1 MDKSDWQ
8 DLMTR
13 LGFSDNLATYNLLK
27 LHYNGKGRYYH
38 NETHIRTSLRH
49 LQAVQ
54 HLANDYNAIEIAL
67 WFHDVIYNI
76 FSANNEL
83 ESAKLASQ
91 FLQDNQADN
100 AFVEKVY
107 QLIMATCHN
116 AEISDNDEQ
125 LIADIDLA
133 ILGSTKEVYQQ
144 FEQAVRKEYRLI
156 PSFIYRKKRKEVLQG
171 FLDRDRIYHHDYF
184 YDKFEERARENITHA
199 IVLL

>member
-1 MDKSDWQ
+1 MDKSNWLG
-8 DLMTR
+8 LMTR
-13 LGFSDNLATYNLLK
+13 LGFTDNLATYDLLK
-27 LHYNGKGRYYH
+27 SHYNGSGRYYH
-38 NETHIRTSLRH
+38 NETHIHASLRH

-54 HLANDYNAIEIAL
+54 HLAHDYNAIEIAL

-83 ESAKLASQ
+83 DSANLASQ

-100 AFVEKVY
+100 AFVEKVH

-116 AEISDNDEQ
+116 AKISNNDEQ

-133 ILGSTKEVYQQ
+133 ILGSTTEVYQQ
-144 FEQAVRKEYRLI
+144 FEQAVRKEYQLI
-156 PSFIYRKKRKEVLQG
+156 PSFIYCKKRKEILQE
-171 FLDRDRIYHHDYF
+171 FLDRARIYHLDYF